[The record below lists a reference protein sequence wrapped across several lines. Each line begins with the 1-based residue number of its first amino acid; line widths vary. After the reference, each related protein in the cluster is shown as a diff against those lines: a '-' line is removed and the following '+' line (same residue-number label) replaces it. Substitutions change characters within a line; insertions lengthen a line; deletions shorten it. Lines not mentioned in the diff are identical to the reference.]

1 MPPVSQSQRRFFRW
15 ADEHP
20 EESGVS
26 RKVSEEFNS
35 SDPGGKLPEHVSKRA
50 LGGGIGM
57 ARGGGLGMH
66 GGMHLAGNI
75 IPQGHLVPGFAGST
89 FKPPK
94 PEGTNPTTWSERSEA
109 RGIDKPM
116 SGSGGAFATGG
127 GIGNYQDGG
136 DVSPWFER
144 QEARNEIDMPQGG
157 FLNSSVAG
165 RTDRLPLAVAAD
177 SHVMPADVISGLGQ
191 DNSLSGA
198 NVMKAVLRAG
208 PYGTPHPQVTHGHG
222 PPRAPGVPGEV
233 EREMFGYAEGGGIG
247 CYAEGGGIGNSPHLQ
262 GKPQINLTPR
272 DGTWEDLGDKT
283 PMERG
288 GHGNGR
294 EVDHGVSHTL
304 MAGGEFVVPP
314 HDWTDGQSWYRG
326 VRSIGEGDIDKG
338 HERLRNMTKIVREHH
353 IKFLQSAPE
362 PKR

>member
-1 MPPVSQSQRRFFRW
+1 MYEAAEGHSSLGIPKSVGQ
-15 ADEHP
+15 
-20 EESGVS
+20 
-26 RKVSEEFNS
+26 EFVS
-35 SDPGGKLPEHVSKRA
+35 SDHPGKLPEHVSKHA

-144 QEARNEIDMPQGG
+144 QEARNEIDMPHGG

-177 SHVMPADVISGLGQ
+177 SHVQPADVISGLGQ
-191 DNSLSGA
+191 GNSLAGDR
-198 NVMKAVLRAG
+198 VMNEALKIG

-233 EREMFGYAEGGGIG
+233 EREMFGYSEGGR
-247 CYAEGGGIGNSPHLQ
+247 AP
-262 GKPQINLTPR
+262 
-272 DGTWEDLGDKT
+272 DK
-283 PMERG
+283 
-288 GHGNGR
+288 
-294 EVDHGVSHTL
+294 GVSHTL
-304 MAGGEFVVPP
+304 MAGGEKIIPP
-314 HDWTDGQSWYRG
+314 EDWTDGKFWYRG
-326 VRSIGEGDIDKG
+326 VRSIGEGDIDLG
-338 HERLRNMTKIVREHH
+338 HARLRELTHRVRDHVM
-353 IKFLQSAPE
+353 KFLESAPE
-362 PKR
+362 PKH